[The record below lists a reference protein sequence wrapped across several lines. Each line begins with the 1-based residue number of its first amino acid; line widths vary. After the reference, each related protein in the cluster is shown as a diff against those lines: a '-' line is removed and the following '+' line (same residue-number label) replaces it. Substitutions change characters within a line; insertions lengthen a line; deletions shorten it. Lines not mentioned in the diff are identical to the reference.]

1 MGYEFGLSRRIY
13 GVVAGVVENNKH
25 PTGQYMVRVKFPWI
39 RSKDKGDKEDYISSW
54 ARVIANMGGKGRGFY
69 CLPEVDDEVI
79 VSFVHGDI
87 RQPIVLGAV
96 WNSKDKMPV
105 GNDTSA
111 NKGTKDPLGNDV
123 GIGAAAVDNNA
134 AGGKNNARFFLSRAG
149 HMLIFDDT
157 DGKESVAIV
166 SKSGHSLVLNDEK
179 DNISMYDKSGEEY
192 MVLNGKDKKILI
204 ETKNGDIDILC
215 KNGKFNVEAKEI
227 FMKAS
232 TKSTFM
238 SGADTTINSGA
249 NIIIKASGKIDA
261 DGSKIEL
268 N

>member
-25 PTGQYMVRVKFPWI
+25 PEGHYMVRVKFPWI

-69 CLPEVDDEVI
+69 CLPEVGDEVI
-79 VSFVHGDI
+79 VTFIHGDI

-96 WNSKDKMPV
+96 WNKEDKMPV
-105 GNDTSA
+105 GDSATS
-111 NKGTKDPLGNDV
+111 NKSTKDPLGNDI
-123 GIGAAAVDNNA
+123 GIEKAAVDNNA
-134 AGGKNNARFFLSRAG
+134 ADGKNNARFFLSRAG
-149 HMLIFDDT
+149 HILLFDDT
-157 DGKESVAIV
+157 DGKESIAIV
-166 SKSGHSLVLNDEK
+166 SKTGHALVLNDEK
-179 DNISMYDKSGEEY
+179 ENIAIYDKSGEEY

-227 FMKAS
+227 FMKSSAK
-232 TKSTFM
+232 TTLQA
-238 SGADTTINSGA
+238 GADTTIKSDA
-249 NIIIKASGKIDA
+249 NIVIKASGKIDA
-261 DGSKIEL
+261 DASKIEL